1 MAETSLP
8 NPGSTTIYFIV
19 ITIVLIA
26 YTIFNIK
33 KAQTYSNISASSET
47 RPINIIY
54 ILTII
59 IGSYFI
65 NVAVSKAMCSS
76 QSIQWGYVL
85 LITLLPWVI
94 VFVTLYGILY
104 LFPGWIAP
112 FSNTI
117 GYFVIGLL
125 GVEKTYDN
133 IFKTGEEASE
143 NPELIKAIANMNSNK
158 TKFVNQISTNIAE
171 FIDFFTSMKSAL
183 KSDIV
188 IPDTPNNNAA
198 GLKLD
203 ANGQSF
209 DTTGPNFNATSPSFD
224 AAGINDAAAG
234 TSFNAAG
241 PKVDDDTSETKITI
255 GGAPENVKNRL
266 SDFSSFF
273 RRQPTTNVASVAPEI
288 DSTTNETNVDHL
300 LKLYQLLV
308 IKQFIGKMVWYILA
322 GILICSISYNL
333 IINMNCEK
341 SVEELTKDFET
352 AKAKNTE
359 TTLNIAPPPITAPV
373 GVALNSSS
381 TSDLTSGL
389 TQKFGTQ

>member
-171 FIDFFTSMKSAL
+171 FIEFFTSMKSAL

-188 IPDTPNNNAA
+188 IPYTPNNNAA

-209 DTTGPNFNATSPSFD
+209 DTTGPNFNATSPNFD
-224 AAGINDAAAG
+224 ATTTN
-234 TSFNAAG
+234 TTF
-241 PKVDDDTSETKITI
+241 
-255 GGAPENVKNRL
+255 GGAPG
-266 SDFSSFF
+266 DSFRNMF
-273 RRQPTTNVASVAPEI
+273 RRPKETAASVAPEI
-288 DSTTNETNVDHL
+288 DSTTNETNENHL

-333 IINMNCEK
+333 IINMTCEK

>member
-19 ITIVLIA
+19 ITLCFIFF
-26 YTIFNIK
+26 TIFNIIGK
-33 KAQTYSNISASSET
+33 GVKTFSDVSARGET
-47 RPINIIY
+47 MASNIIY

-65 NVAVSKAMCSS
+65 NVAVSKALCSS

-133 IFKTGEEASE
+133 IFKTGEEASD
-143 NPELIKAIANMNSNK
+143 NPELVKAIANMNSNK
-158 TKFVNQISTNIAE
+158 TKFVNQISSNIKE
-171 FIDFFTSMKSAL
+171 FIDFFNNMKSAL
-183 KSDIV
+183 KSNIV
-188 IPDTPNNNAA
+188 IPNGENNNAA
-198 GLKLD
+198 GPKIDD
-203 ANGQSF
+203 A
-209 DTTGPNFNATSPSFD
+209 
-224 AAGINDAAAG
+224 
-234 TSFNAAG
+234 
-241 PKVDDDTSETKITI
+241 TSETKITI
-255 GGAPENVKNRL
+255 GGAPGDELRSMLPTGVSNM
-266 SDFSSFF
+266 F
-273 RRQPTTNVASVAPEI
+273 RRRPKETAAYADSFET
-288 DSTTNETNVDHL
+288 DSTKNETNENHL

-333 IINMNCEK
+333 IINMTCEK

-359 TTLNIAPPPITAPV
+359 STLNITPPPLAAPA
-373 GVALNSSS
+373 GIALNSSS
-381 TSDLTSGL
+381 TANLTSGL
-389 TQKFGTQ
+389 TQQFGTK

>member
-8 NPGSTTIYFIV
+8 NPGSTTIYFIA
-19 ITIVLIA
+19 ITIALIA

-33 KAQTYSNISASSET
+33 RATTYSNVSARSET
-47 RPINIIY
+47 ISTNIIY

-65 NVAVSKAMCSS
+65 NVAVSKALCSS

-94 VFVTLYGILY
+94 IFVTLYGILY

-133 IFKTGEEASE
+133 IFKTGEEASG

-171 FIDFFTSMKSAL
+171 FINFFTTMKSAL

-188 IPDTPNNNAA
+188 ISDTPNNNAP
-198 GLKLD
+198 
-203 ANGQSF
+203 ANS
-209 DTTGPNFNATSPSFD
+209 TTLGAT
-224 AAGINDAAAG
+224 G
-234 TSFNAAG
+234 T
-241 PKVDDDTSETKITI
+241 KVDDGSNLDATTTNTTF
-255 GGAPENVKNRL
+255 GGAQGE
-266 SDFSSFF
+266 SFRNMF
-273 RRQPTTNVASVAPEI
+273 RIRPKETVASVAPEI

-359 TTLNIAPPPITAPV
+359 STLNITPPPLAAPA
-373 GVALNSSS
+373 GIALNSSS
-381 TSDLTSGL
+381 TSNLTSGL
-389 TQKFGTQ
+389 TQQFGTQ